1 MWGSKTIIFHI
12 NLLINHVQRDYVEY
26 TKKTSD
32 YLMQKIVNIIVIE
45 KVYISTNS
53 IIFNGSIE
61 NIISYDCLFEKKF
74 FKQILNAISTNIKIA
89 NNKIVQIIHATYI

>member
-1 MWGSKTIIFHI
+1 
-12 NLLINHVQRDYVEY
+12 
-26 TKKTSD
+26 
-32 YLMQKIVNIIVIE
+32 MQKIVNIIVIE

-61 NIISYDCLFEKKF
+61 NIISYDCLFEKNF

>member
-1 MWGSKTIIFHI
+1 
-12 NLLINHVQRDYVEY
+12 
-26 TKKTSD
+26 
-32 YLMQKIVNIIVIE
+32 MQKIVNIIVIE

-61 NIISYDCLFEKKF
+61 NIISYDCLFKKNF